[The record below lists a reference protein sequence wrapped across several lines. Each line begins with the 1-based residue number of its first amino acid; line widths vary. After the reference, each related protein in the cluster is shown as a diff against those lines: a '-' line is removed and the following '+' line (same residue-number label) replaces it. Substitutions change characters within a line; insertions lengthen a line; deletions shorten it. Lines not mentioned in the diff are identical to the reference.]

1 MKQLGIYE
9 TTSVEDTEALGAA
22 LGGVLRGGHWVGL
35 EGPLGAGKTSL
46 MRGLGKGLE
55 LLEGVFVTSPTFTVV
70 NVYPGRHEVLH
81 LDLYRLTSEDDLE
94 AVGYYDLF
102 TSENVVVV
110 EWPGNVASARPD
122 RDMIGVRFAIG
133 EEGHRRLTVESRGL
147 SGEDTESFLQA
158 LLPWA
163 VS

>member
-1 MKQLGIYE
+1 MDQLGTYG
-9 TTSVEDTEALGAA
+9 TKSVEETEAFGVA
-22 LGGVLRGGHWVGL
+22 LGSLLRGGHWIGL

-46 MRGLGKGLE
+46 MRGLGRGLD

-94 AVGYYDLF
+94 AVGYYDLL
-102 TSENVVVV
+102 TPQNVVVV
-110 EWPGNVASARPD
+110 EWPGNVEGAVPGKNVLW
-122 RDMIGVRFAIG
+122 IQFEIG
-133 EEGHRRLTVESRGL
+133 EEDQRRLTLRVRGL
-147 SGEDTESFLQA
+147 PDEDALRFQNA

-163 VS
+163 LA